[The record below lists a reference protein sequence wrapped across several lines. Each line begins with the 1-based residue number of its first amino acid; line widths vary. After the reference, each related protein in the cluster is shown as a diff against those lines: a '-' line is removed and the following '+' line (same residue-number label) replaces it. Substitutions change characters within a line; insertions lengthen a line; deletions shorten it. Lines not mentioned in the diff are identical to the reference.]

1 MDLTQL
7 KVTEFADLLGS
18 AAPAPGGGA
27 AAALS
32 GVTGIALTQM
42 VAALTIGKEKYK
54 EYEPLMLTINEE
66 ADKLRADLL
75 NGMNRD
81 AEAYSEVSKAYK
93 MPKDTPEEKETR
105 SQAIQKALKHA
116 ATVPVN
122 IMEYSL
128 QGLVLTEKALGHSNP
143 NVVSDLGAAALMLKS
158 SVQTAWL
165 NVLANLSGIQDKEFT
180 DERWKAGDDI
190 LKQALPIS
198 YKIYDEIVSMK

>member
-93 MPKDTPEEKETR
+93 MPKDTPEEKEAR
-105 SQAIQKALKHA
+105 CQAIQKALKHA

-165 NVLANLSGIQDKEFT
+165 NVLANLSSIQDKEFT